1 MKSLIRVCRSG
12 EHSDDS
18 DDAAIYTLRDRCPEC
33 GAETRNTAPP
43 RFSPEDPYAE
53 HRRRAKWKK

>member
-1 MKSLIRVCRSG
+1 MKALIRVCSSE
-12 EHSDDS
+12 EHERGF
-18 DDAAIYTLRDRCPEC
+18 YTLGDTCPEC
-33 GAETRNTAPP
+33 GAETNNTAPP